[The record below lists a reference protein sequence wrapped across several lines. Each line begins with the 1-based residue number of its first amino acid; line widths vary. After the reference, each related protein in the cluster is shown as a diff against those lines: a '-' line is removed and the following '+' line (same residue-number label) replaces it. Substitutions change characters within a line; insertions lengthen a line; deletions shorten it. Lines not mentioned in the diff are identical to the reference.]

1 MNRKSSSRNLFF
13 SFFFF
18 LPPVCVLLSTQGNTE
33 GLRISIGENSTE
45 RKEEKFFKGADG
57 SGAATGHSHSTHL
70 NGVWTGCKMTANCI
84 HLFGWGPWRVARW
97 SGVQTRAFVTRIR
110 RRPTFPSFTL
120 QPSPFPQG
128 AAATDHHHHHLS
140 FSFSPP
146 TFDSPL
152 LLHSASPEASLAF
165 IEGAMSPFPPPPSQ
179 REGGLNGRT
188 GETNRAASLFSDSSG
203 TVRSV
208 GVWGIRCIRARPI
221 STRGGGV

>member
-1 MNRKSSSRNLFF
+1 M
-13 SFFFF
+13 
-18 LPPVCVLLSTQGNTE
+18 
-33 GLRISIGENSTE
+33 
-45 RKEEKFFKGADG
+45 
-57 SGAATGHSHSTHL
+57 
-70 NGVWTGCKMTANCI
+70 
-84 HLFGWGPWRVARW
+84 
-97 SGVQTRAFVTRIR
+97 QTRAFVTRIR

-208 GVWGIRCIRARPI
+208 GDSMYSR
-221 STRGGGV
+221 STYFNSGGGLTRFFEGETRERSERKGRGRGSITNKRGTLLK

>member
-1 MNRKSSSRNLFF
+1 M
-13 SFFFF
+13 
-18 LPPVCVLLSTQGNTE
+18 
-33 GLRISIGENSTE
+33 
-45 RKEEKFFKGADG
+45 
-57 SGAATGHSHSTHL
+57 
-70 NGVWTGCKMTANCI
+70 
-84 HLFGWGPWRVARW
+84 
-97 SGVQTRAFVTRIR
+97 QTRAFVTRIR

-221 STRGGGV
+221 STRGGGFNSVFRRRNEREIRTKGEREGIDHEQARHAFKINYVREGVRNASPRLVAFDTTLETRYVVVYNEN